1 MVPIAAV
8 AAVLAPALPYLLR
21 PVEKLA
27 NRTLDA
33 AAEEVW
39 AHAQKLWAKL
49 RPKVEATPAAEH
61 AAEGLAAA
69 PTDPRRVAAFEV
81 ELEDLLGSDSEL
93 AAEVEAI
100 MATVPASAIAA
111 GERSIAA
118 AGNVRGIFVTGDHV
132 TVDGRDGAE
141 P

>member
-8 AAVLAPALPYLLR
+8 VAVLAPALPFLLR

-27 NRTLDA
+27 NRALDA

-39 AHAQKLWAKL
+39 VHAERLWAKL
-49 RPKVEATPAAEH
+49 RPKVEAAPQAEH
-61 AAEGLAAA
+61 AAEALAAA
-69 PTDPRRVAAFEV
+69 PTDPRRVGTLEV
-81 ELEDLLGSDSEL
+81 ELEDLLAADPEL
-93 AAEVEAI
+93 AAEIEAI

-132 TVDGRDGAE
+132 TVDGRDGAQ